1 MKGLKGVDV
10 IQSAKKQGRNELCAC
25 GSGKKSKKCCGKP
38 VAKDVTIG
46 DMLKCLYLLLEGASE
61 GIVAIPKGP
70 IPFSR
75 KMLDEVPDDLI
86 KEILIADD
94 PNFLVLTVKKRE
106 KSPIIVPI
114 NKNLVKGPGRNIFL
128 KS

>member
-1 MKGLKGVDV
+1 M

-25 GSGKKSKKCCGKP
+25 GSGKKFKKCCGQE
-38 VAKDVTIG
+38 VVRDVTIR
-46 DMLKCLYLLLEGASE
+46 DMIKCLYLLLEGASE
-61 GIVAIPKGP
+61 GNLAIPKGP

-86 KEILIADD
+86 NEILIADN
-94 PNFLVLTVKKRE
+94 PNFLVLTAKKRE
-106 KSPIIVPI
+106 KSPIIVPMK
-114 NKNLVKGPGRNIFL
+114 KNLATVPGKNIFL